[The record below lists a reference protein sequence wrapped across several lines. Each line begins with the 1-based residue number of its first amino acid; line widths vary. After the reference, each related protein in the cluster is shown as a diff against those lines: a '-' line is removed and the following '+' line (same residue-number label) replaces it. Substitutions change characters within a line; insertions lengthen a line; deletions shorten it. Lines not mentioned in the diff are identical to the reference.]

1 MKRTPKIKIRQLE
14 VFSALMESG
23 SISGA
28 ADVLSLSQPAIS
40 IALTNLEEEVGF
52 QLFHRRRGFF
62 APTTEAQLLHTET
75 EQGLLAFSRVER
87 CAVDIAAGTVG
98 SITIASN
105 GAAGINLLPQLIAEF
120 HQLHPSV
127 SIDLK
132 IRSSRKIANWVSGR
146 HVDIGLI
153 DAPVPV
159 NGIESEQFDYPCV
172 CIMPDTDELIKHTII
187 TPDLFAGRVVIG
199 ITGDHEIDRELDRL
213 LAQSSV
219 VADRRV
225 TGSYFAI
232 IRNMVREGAGIALV
246 DAINGRMAL
255 ADSVVWRDFQPTI
268 NYKLALLTPAGVVHS
283 KPVELFLEQLRL
295 RMSDNL

>member
-1 MKRTPKIKIRQLE
+1 MKRTPKIKIRQIE
-14 VFSALMESG
+14 VFSVLMESG

-28 ADVLSLSQPAIS
+28 AEVLSLSQPAIS
-40 IALTNLEEEVGF
+40 IALSNLEEEVGF

-62 APTTEAQLLHTET
+62 SPTTEAQLLHTET
-75 EQGLLAFSRVER
+75 EQGLLAFSRIER

-105 GAAGINLLPQLIAEF
+105 GAAGINLLPQLIADF
-120 HQLHPSV
+120 HELHPGI

-146 HVDIGLI
+146 QVDIGLI

-159 NGIESEQFDYPCV
+159 NGIESQQFDYPCV
-172 CIMPDTDELIKHTII
+172 CIMPDTDELTKHTII
-187 TPDLFAGRVVIG
+187 TPDLLVGRVIIG

-213 LAQSSV
+213 LAHSGV
-219 VADRRV
+219 AADRRV

-232 IRNMVREGAGIALV
+232 IRNMVREGAGIALI

-255 ADSVVWRDFQPTI
+255 TDRVVWRDFQPTI
-268 NYKLALLTPAGVVHS
+268 NFKLALLTPTGVVNS

-295 RMSDNL
+295 KMSEAL